1 MASKKTLKD
10 LSGKWRMNK
19 DLSTDPSPVLELQ
32 GVGAL
37 VRKAASH
44 APISLDVRQKEE
56 SGTTQIFIDQSTAAS
71 IPAINEEWILDWQ
84 DREQKDAILGKVKS
98 KSRWRKKGEISQ
110 GWLTEGLEEDEV
122 VEALV
127 VSQESD
133 WKAEQVSNLYRCP
146 FWFRIFTMTSGM
158 GLL

>member
-1 MASKKTLKD
+1 MSNDKSLKD
-10 LSGKWRMNK
+10 LSGHWKMNQE
-19 DLSTDPSPVLELQ
+19 LSSDPSPVLELQ

-56 SGTTQIFIDQSTAAS
+56 SGTTQIFIDQKTAAS

-84 DREQKDAILGKVKS
+84 DREQSDAILGKVKS
-98 KSRWRKKGEISQ
+98 RSRWRKKEEIDEKY
-110 GWLTEGLEEDEV
+110 LTEGLEEDEV

-127 VSQESD
+127 VSQERD
-133 WKAEQVSNLYRCP
+133 WKAEQVGHQQLVSQIR
-146 FWFRIFTMTSGM
+146 SS
-158 GLL
+158 